1 MLRRMQPAD
10 KDLPGFH
17 NVLVTGATSGIGQA
31 CAEWLA
37 RRGAERIFFCGRD
50 EERLASVAE
59 ALRAL
64 GADARP
70 ERLDVS
76 DAAAAGDWIRRC
88 DAEAPL
94 DLVFANA
101 GMSADGREDDEAV
114 VRRVFAVNVGG
125 VLNTVLPALALYRER
140 PEGRVAKRIAITSSM
155 TGYHGMPQCPAYSAS
170 KACVKALGAALRGR
184 VRGEGI
190 AVTTICP
197 GFVRSR
203 ITDKNECPMPFF
215 LEAPAAAEIIGR
227 GIERG
232 KGIVSF
238 PWPMRLATWWLSTL
252 PEALSELLFRLLPE
266 KTGAKRPGV

>member
-1 MLRRMQPAD
+1 MEREHRGCA
-10 KDLPGFH
+10 GFR
-17 NVLVTGATSGIGQA
+17 NVLVTGATSGIGEA
-31 CAEWLA
+31 CAEWFA
-37 RRGAERIFFCGRD
+37 RRGAERVFFCGRD
-50 EERLASVAE
+50 EARLASVAE
-59 ALRAL
+59 RLRAL

-76 DAAAAGDWIRRC
+76 DEGAARDWIRRC
-88 DAEAPL
+88 DAAAPL

-125 VLNTVLPALALYRER
+125 VLNTVLPALEIYRGR
-140 PEGRVAKRIAITSSM
+140 PEGRAARRIAITSSM

-190 AVTTICP
+190 AVTTVCP

-203 ITDKNECPMPFF
+203 ITDRNTCPMPFF

-232 KGIVSF
+232 RGIVSF
-238 PWPMRLATWWLSTL
+238 PWPMRLATWWLASM
-252 PEALSELLFRLLPE
+252 PEALSELVFRLLPE
-266 KTGAKRPGV
+266 KTGARRPGG